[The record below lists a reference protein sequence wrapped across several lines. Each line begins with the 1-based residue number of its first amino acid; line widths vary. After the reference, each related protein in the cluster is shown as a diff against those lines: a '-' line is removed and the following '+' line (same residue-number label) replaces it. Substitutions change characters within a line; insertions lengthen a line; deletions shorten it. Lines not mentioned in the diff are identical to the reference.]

1 MGSYLRVS
9 VAMIEHL
16 EQNELGEERIYF
28 MLHAVA
34 HHSEK
39 SGKEFKARTWRQELV
54 HRPRKNS
61 IYLPASHDLMSLLS
75 SNT

>member
-16 EQNELGEERIYF
+16 EQNELREERIYF

-39 SGKEFKARTWRQELV
+39 SGKEFKART
-54 HRPRKNS
+54 
-61 IYLPASHDLMSLLS
+61 
-75 SNT
+75 